1 MKVLTRASL
10 GGQVHRA
17 VLIDESVQLV
27 KTEAEAAAV
36 VMRMRLAEG
45 NRHLLQ
51 HVCVLYICTHL
62 RPACAHCTQPRPL
75 LTSLRARRPRARY
88 WPQRSAAQRSA
99 TFTSQHQLD
108 STRLRKERKPA
119 ENYNNDAINSFL

>member
-10 GGQVHRA
+10 GGQVHGPSS
-17 VLIDESVQLV
+17 VDESVQLV

-62 RPACAHCTQPRPL
+62 RPACAHRTRPRPL
-75 LTSLRARRPRARY
+75 LTSLRARRPRALLATA
-88 WPQRSAAQRSA
+88 QRSAAQCDVHIA
-99 TFTSQHQLD
+99 TPTRLD
-108 STRLRKERKPA
+108 STAQRTKACRK
-119 ENYNNDAINSFL
+119 L

>member
-10 GGQVHRA
+10 GGQVHGPSS
-17 VLIDESVQLV
+17 VDESVQLV

-51 HVCVLYICTHL
+51 HVCVCCTSARICA
-62 RPACAHCTQPRPL
+62 RPAPIAPDRAH
-75 LTSLRARRPRARY
+75 Y
-88 WPQRSAAQRSA
+88 
-99 TFTSQHQLD
+99 
-108 STRLRKERKPA
+108 
-119 ENYNNDAINSFL
+119 